1 MEWNNGN
8 WIYSSQDTSGT
19 SNFEKS
25 LNLVLNNYNEEKTR
39 VPDVAKNNVPS
50 NNIPTISGKSGQ
62 KEFQTPGNETV
73 NSSSIAPN
81 DKRPEQTSAH
91 GDANLFRSSGRSNE
105 EHGTSANVNS
115 TAPDDAL
122 PPKLKQSKEISH
134 PSDLLEIKDYEK
146 QSTPRKRGRPP
157 KIKILSSENS
167 LEDFIVQFPSC
178 HVDNFGPRVIGL
190 AHSGKVISPLG
201 QRSSQRLRLEQKKA
215 TENREQ
221 NVDVHESVVSN
232 ESGMQ
237 KEGEVTNLK
246 RKRGRPFKV
255 RSQLDSP
262 KAKEAVEEP
271 DSITEPVPTA
281 EPCGT
286 TDSTPPELCINRMMN
301 MNDQVKR
308 LSDIH
313 SHNLGITSKSQE
325 RKQRKISIGSFMP
338 DLNEPVK
345 HVILKKV
352 MEQKSTQQVEP
363 QTEDNSGIRAIEDL
377 NNGVVRDVDGLVT
390 GTSSKASD
398 DEAPLLALFE
408 GTHSLLTTDSRI
420 STGASAD
427 ECNESGGRDHTKTA
441 PAGQRNEKE
450 QDKREC
456 NGIQLQDKNIIGR
469 PDEAPIQSESTAIL
483 PVEECNLPFVKDS
496 VLWKMIENME
506 VLKRIPQK
514 PHFHPLYNCK
524 EECREGLAIGSMVT
538 FTSLVERISKA
549 CFNDPKSHLD
559 GYLEALVDL
568 EELGF
573 NVAPVRENLNTMIS
587 IKSRFEQ
594 AQNTSR
600 EIESQIMERNLE
612 KSTIKVEL
620 EDVDEKIAKLME
632 TRALILSKKER
643 KDAEI
648 TLLQTSIDSI
658 KVTLESPEKEF
669 EKVKASLW

>member
-221 NVDVHESVVSN
+221 NVDVHESV

-262 KAKEAVEEP
+262 KAKEA
-271 DSITEPVPTA
+271 
-281 EPCGT
+281 
-286 TDSTPPELCINRMMN
+286 
-301 MNDQVKR
+301 
-308 LSDIH
+308 
-313 SHNLGITSKSQE
+313 
-325 RKQRKISIGSFMP
+325 
-338 DLNEPVK
+338 
-345 HVILKKV
+345 
-352 MEQKSTQQVEP
+352 
-363 QTEDNSGIRAIEDL
+363 DNSGIRAIEDL